1 MSMLFLVL
9 QITMLVIQLYSLVR
23 GVKSGDMFSKEALY
37 GCAIWG
43 CAFVVLLGMVSKSF
57 GGV

>member
-9 QITMLVIQLYSLVR
+9 QITMLVIQLYSFVR

-37 GCAIWG
+37 GCGIWG
-43 CAFVVLLGMVSKSF
+43 GAFVILLGMVSKSF

>member
-23 GVKSGDMFSKEALY
+23 GVKSGDMFSKQALY
-37 GCAIWG
+37 GCGIWV
-43 CAFVVLLGMVSKSF
+43 ALL
-57 GGV
+57 